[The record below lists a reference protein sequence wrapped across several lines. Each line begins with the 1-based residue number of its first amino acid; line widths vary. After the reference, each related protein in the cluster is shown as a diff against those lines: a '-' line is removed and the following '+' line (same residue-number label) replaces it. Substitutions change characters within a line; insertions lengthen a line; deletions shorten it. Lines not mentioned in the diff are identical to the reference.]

1 MFTVSGATEKHNS
14 FLTCS
19 MSCFAHAIN
28 LVVGAFINTLSPKQ
42 PSSSD
47 TGEDEYVV
55 PGPVAGQS
63 YNESDVAGEE
73 DDNEMVEVLRQKV
86 KEMEKEP
93 GVKSSTVRASSLLL
107 RIRAFVS
114 KVRDLATSSVSLII
128 LRIGSLVHA
137 GKMLLEDL
145 LQECKSHSPR
155 VDSILQD
162 TLGLLAWRPWLGF
175 GVVKGKQ
182 FILRK
187 PPPPKMNTLA

>member
-1 MFTVSGATEKHNS
+1 VSGATEKHNS

-28 LVVGAFINTLSPKQ
+28 LAVGAFINTLSPKR

-73 DDNEMVEVLRQKV
+73 DDDEMVEVLRQKV

-93 GVKSSTVRASSLLL
+93 GGEVLNCPSIVSAPPHSS
-107 RIRAFVS
+107 F
-114 KVRDLATSSVSLII
+114 
-128 LRIGSLVHA
+128 
-137 GKMLLEDL
+137 
-145 LQECKSHSPR
+145 C
-155 VDSILQD
+155 
-162 TLGLLAWRPWLGF
+162 
-175 GVVKGKQ
+175 VKGKGSGHLVSFADYPSDRFAGARRQ
-182 FILRK
+182 
-187 PPPPKMNTLA
+187 NAT